1 MPKVR
6 LLLVDDEEAFV
17 TTLAERLE
25 ARGYETHVVHDG
37 ERALAFLRDS
47 DVDVVVLDVGL
58 PGLSGLDVLE
68 EIKSVRPYAQVVMLT
83 GTDDVSTAVAGM
95 KLGATDYL
103 VKPAPMEMLVTSL
116 ESAKTRRAV
125 EEEGLRMQQIE
136 KLASLGVLA
145 EGVAHE
151 INNPVN
157 IMVNEAGWISELLEG
172 DELKDLPEKADI
184 QRAVETIKRQGK
196 RCRAITE
203 KLQALGGRID
213 PKPRETDLSRL
224 IPSLAEKA
232 QERAEILGVTIRT
245 EVGQGLP
252 VLACSPS
259 DLEKALQ
266 NIVDNALDAMETTG
280 GVLHIAVGMDE
291 SEVVITVTDSG
302 LGMEP
307 ATLARIFEPF
317 FSTKKVGKG
326 MGLGLSITHC
336 IVKTLGGSV
345 CASGTPRVGAAFT
358 VRLPV
363 PARK

>member
-1 MPKVR
+1 MPKTR

-25 ARGYETHVVHDG
+25 ARGYEPHVAHDG
-37 ERALAFLRDS
+37 EQALAFLCDS

-58 PGLSGLDVLE
+58 PGLSGLDILK
-68 EIKSVRPYAQVVMLT
+68 EIKSIRPYAQVVMLT
-83 GTDDVSTAVAGM
+83 GADDAPTAVAGM
-95 KLGATDYL
+95 KLGASDYL
-103 VKPAPMEMLVTSL
+103 VKPASMDLLVTSL
-116 ESAKTRRAV
+116 ESAKSRRSV

-136 KLASLGVLA
+136 KLASLGALA

-157 IMVNEAGWISELLEG
+157 IMVNEAGWISELLDG
-172 DELKDLPEKADI
+172 DELKDVPDMADI
-184 QRAVETIKRQGK
+184 LRALETIKRQGK

-213 PKPRETDLSRL
+213 PKPRETDLKKL
-224 IPSLAEKA
+224 IPSLVDKVR
-232 QERAEILGVTIRT
+232 ERAELLGVTIET
-245 EVGQGLP
+245 EVDQGLP
-252 VLACSPS
+252 VLVCSPS

-280 GVLHIAVGMDE
+280 GVLRIAVGIDP

-317 FSTKKVGKG
+317 FSTKKMGKG
-326 MGLGLSITHC
+326 MGLGLSIAHS

-345 CASGTPRVGAAFT
+345 SATSTPRHGTTLT
-358 VRLPV
+358 VRLPI
-363 PARK
+363 PAQE

>member
-17 TTLAERLE
+17 SVLAERLE
-25 ARGYETHVVHDG
+25 ARGYEAHVAHDG
-37 ERALAFLRDS
+37 EQALASLRAS

-58 PGLSGLDVLE
+58 PGASGLEILK
-68 EIKSVRPYAQVVMLT
+68 EIKSLWPYTQVVMLT
-83 GTDDVSTAVAGM
+83 GAGDVSTAVAGM
-95 KLGATDYL
+95 KLGASDYL
-103 VKPAPMEMLVTSL
+103 VKPASMDLLIASL
-116 ESAKTRRAV
+116 ESAKTRRAI

-172 DELKDLPEKADI
+172 DELKDVPDKADI
-184 QRAVETIKRQGK
+184 QRALESIKRQGK

-213 PKPRETDLSRL
+213 PRPRETDLNKL
-224 IPSLAEKA
+224 IPSLVEKA
-232 QERAEILGVTIRT
+232 RERAEILGVTIRT
-245 EVGQGLP
+245 EVVQDLP
-252 VLACSPS
+252 VLVCSP
-259 DLEKALQ
+259 LEMEKALQ
-266 NIVDNALDAMETTG
+266 NIVDNAFDAMETTG
-280 GVLHIAVGMDE
+280 GVLQITVGSDE
-291 SEVVITVTDSG
+291 SEVVITMADSG

-307 ATLARIFEPF
+307 ATLARMFEPF

-326 MGLGLSITHC
+326 MGLGLSIAHS

-345 CASGTPRVGAAFT
+345 SAISSPRHGATFT
-358 VRLPV
+358 VRLPI
-363 PARK
+363 PAPK